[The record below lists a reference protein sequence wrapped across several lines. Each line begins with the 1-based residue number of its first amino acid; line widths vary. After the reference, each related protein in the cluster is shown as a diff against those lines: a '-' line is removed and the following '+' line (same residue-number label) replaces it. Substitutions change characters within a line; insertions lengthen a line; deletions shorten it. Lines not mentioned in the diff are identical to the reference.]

1 MFDTTGELLSQ
12 IEFGATSSLSLTDLH
27 YLGDQINAPH
37 RNAMA
42 DELAAMANTAGGVLV
57 LGTDS
62 RSNSVTGIHE
72 DKLDAVE
79 AWVRG
84 ICNALIN
91 PPLFCRI
98 RKIPVITESG
108 AERTIVRID
117 VPGSLFVHQSP
128 GGYFRRI
135 GSSARQMPPDVLAR
149 LFQRRSQTRLIRFDE
164 LPVTAAPRIC
174 LEKPLWEKFRTNLSP
189 ESDDEFLL
197 RLRLLAK
204 DDDGKICPSVSGILM
219 ACRQPHAFLP
229 SAFIQAVA
237 YLGTQMNAAYQ
248 MDARDITGPLD
259 LQIKEACRFV
269 EKNMRVYTVKDPARR
284 DIPQYAMRAVLE
296 ALVNAAAHMDYSLH
310 GSGIRLH
317 MFADRLEI
325 CSPGALPGTM
335 TTDSLPLRQA
345 ARNELLTSLL
355 ARCPVPSGYFPG
367 ERRFLMDKR
376 GEGVPVILTES
387 ERLSGRRPE
396 YRLTAA
402 PGLLLI
408 IFAAQPPGE
417 EA

>member
-42 DELAAMANTAGGVLV
+42 DELAVMANTAGGVLV

-62 RSNSVTGIHE
+62 RSNSVTGIPE

-149 LFQRRSQTRLIRFDE
+149 LFQRRSQDQAH
-164 LPVTAAPRIC
+164 PV
-174 LEKPLWEKFRTNLSP
+174 
-189 ESDDEFLL
+189 
-197 RLRLLAK
+197 
-204 DDDGKICPSVSGILM
+204 
-219 ACRQPHAFLP
+219 
-229 SAFIQAVA
+229 
-237 YLGTQMNAAYQ
+237 
-248 MDARDITGPLD
+248 
-259 LQIKEACRFV
+259 
-269 EKNMRVYTVKDPARR
+269 
-284 DIPQYAMRAVLE
+284 
-296 ALVNAAAHMDYSLH
+296 
-310 GSGIRLH
+310 
-317 MFADRLEI
+317 
-325 CSPGALPGTM
+325 
-335 TTDSLPLRQA
+335 
-345 ARNELLTSLL
+345 
-355 ARCPVPSGYFPG
+355 
-367 ERRFLMDKR
+367 
-376 GEGVPVILTES
+376 
-387 ERLSGRRPE
+387 
-396 YRLTAA
+396 
-402 PGLLLI
+402 
-408 IFAAQPPGE
+408 
-417 EA
+417 